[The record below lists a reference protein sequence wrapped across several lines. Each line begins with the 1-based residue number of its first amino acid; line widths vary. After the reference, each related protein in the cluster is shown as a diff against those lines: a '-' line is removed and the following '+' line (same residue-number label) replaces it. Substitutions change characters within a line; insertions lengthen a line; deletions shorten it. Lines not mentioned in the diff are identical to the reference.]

1 MPTKYHIEVCET
13 PNRFPVIGRSGIVDW
28 GEGCLKCAEC
38 VKHECIYDAYR
49 KRTFSSDI
57 LGDTIDEWCKNCFR
71 CVQGCPKRLIH
82 KTINPEW
89 EALGDDVYTPD
100 IICITWEQA
109 KSGKIPVSGAGYG
122 GAYAGPGFDS
132 MWTDMSEIVRPTR
145 DGIHGRE
152 YISTTIEI
160 GRKPSMLEF
169 DASGTLVSQPA
180 PSVKVPLPI
189 IFDILPF
196 GDLSFGA
203 WRAFALAAARLGTRM
218 IVRGHQAKELAE
230 WGPHLIPLIEGE
242 EWDSAWIAGL
252 DMVEIPDSPDVMSK
266 VEMLKQMNPDLVVAV
281 RVPALSAKVGHV
293 TELAAN
299 GLEVIHC
306 VADERGYEPG
316 ETDGLHVK
324 DIIREVHD
332 ELMQA
337 SLRDEVTFMAS

>member
-189 IFDILPF
+189 IFDIVPF
-196 GDLSFGA
+196 GDLSFGV
-203 WRAFALAAARLGTRM
+203 WRAFALAAARLGTRL
-218 IVRGHQAKELAE
+218 IVRGHEANELAD
-230 WGPHLIPLIEGE
+230 WGPHLIPLLEGE

-266 VEMLKQMNPDLVVAV
+266 VEGLKQMNPDLVVSV
-281 RVPALSAKVGHV
+281 RVPAL
-293 TELAAN
+293 
-299 GLEVIHC
+299 
-306 VADERGYEPG
+306 
-316 ETDGLHVK
+316 
-324 DIIREVHD
+324 
-332 ELMQA
+332 
-337 SLRDEVTFMAS
+337 